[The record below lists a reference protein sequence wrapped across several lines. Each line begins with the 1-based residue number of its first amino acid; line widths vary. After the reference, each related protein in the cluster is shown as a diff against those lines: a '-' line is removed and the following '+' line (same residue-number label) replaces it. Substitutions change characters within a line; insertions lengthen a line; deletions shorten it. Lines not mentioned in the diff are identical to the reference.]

1 MWGCHSLCKKPIK
14 LPINAVATIA
24 WRSLGQRRDGE
35 RGGERGD
42 GDGLDVLEPEGLGV
56 GEDEADRGPR
66 EGTHGEAEGVRAVER
81 RCRRPGRQAPPP
93 RNLRANLGPVFGGV
107 IAVLC
112 RAKLARSVA
121 RVRIDMSLCSSTR
134 NHDEIVNWR

>member
-1 MWGCHSLCKKPIK
+1 MVRGGLEDEWGVHPSLCKKPIK
-14 LPINAVATIA
+14 LPIHATIA

-81 RCRRPGRQAPPP
+81 REHGQVHRGDEERGAGVARRPWR
-93 RNLRANLGPVFGGV
+93 
-107 IAVLC
+107 
-112 RAKLARSVA
+112 K
-121 RVRIDMSLCSSTR
+121 STSPKF
-134 NHDEIVNWR
+134 DA

>member
-1 MWGCHSLCKKPIK
+1 M
-14 LPINAVATIA
+14 A

-56 GEDEADRGPR
+56 GEDEADRGGR

-81 RCRRPGRQAPPP
+81 RRRRPRRHRCQRGQIDRGDER
-93 RNLRANLGPVFGGV
+93 RNLRANLGPTWGVVFGRV
-107 IAVLC
+107 MAVLC
-112 RAKLARSVA
+112 TAKLARSVE
-121 RVRIDMSLCSSTR
+121 RVRIDMSLMLSTR
-134 NHDEIVNWR
+134 NHDEISKTKWMVSL